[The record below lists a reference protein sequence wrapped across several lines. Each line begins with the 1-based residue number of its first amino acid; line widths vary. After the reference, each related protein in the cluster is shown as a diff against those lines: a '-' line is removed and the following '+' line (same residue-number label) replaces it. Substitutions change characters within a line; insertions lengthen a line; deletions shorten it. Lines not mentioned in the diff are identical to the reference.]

1 WRLVAPT
8 RGLGPPRVR
17 LPRDPRAVVRGHLL
31 RELLSER
38 ARPRAA
44 LAAGGR
50 RAVPPPSGR
59 RRRVSAH
66 RRSRRAARAR
76 RPLVPHNV
84 LDGALPS
91 GDAAPRP
98 RRDRADLALRGAD
111 RSVRKE
117 PGCGMRDA
125 GSVVK
130 TYTIAVLPGDG
141 IGPEVIAEAERTL
154 EAVGDRFE
162 IAFTLRRFPIGA
174 AGVAAAGDPFPGETR
189 AAVARADAV
198 LLGAGGEPSLDQAP
212 RPLRPEFGLLALRA
226 QLGVYANLPPV
237 AVVSAPVARSS

>member
-44 LAAGGR
+44 LAARGR

-76 RPLVPHNV
+76 RPRAPHNV
-84 LDGALPS
+84 LHGALPS

-98 RRDRADLALRGAD
+98 RRDRPAIAPGGPNRG
-111 RSVRKE
+111 RRE
-117 PGCGMRDA
+117 RPGRGKRERGTPEKQYSD
-125 GSVVK
+125 
-130 TYTIAVLPGDG
+130 AVLPG
-141 IGPEVIAEAERTL
+141 
-154 EAVGDRFE
+154 
-162 IAFTLRRFPIGA
+162 
-174 AGVAAAGDPFPGETR
+174 AG
-189 AAVARADAV
+189 
-198 LLGAGGEPSLDQAP
+198 
-212 RPLRPEFGLLALRA
+212 LRPEVPAQAERALE
-226 QLGVYANLPPV
+226 
-237 AVVSAPVARSS
+237 ARGARC